1 MCDIA
6 FFKQKNSL
14 QKAQREEL
22 ETILKNFE
30 DINIDNVTLLIR
42 YSSERYIVF
51 LDADIEVDFET
62 TDKYDKES
70 SDRTELL
77 NTVYNQI
84 EELEHSPTVQ
94 YLPHKMKMAF
104 SRLLGN
110 ALTSALDGFEE
121 IASQTLESAEIYL
134 NRRSAELS
142 RQWLLINAFVV
153 TAVGYVIWKYFLP
166 KEFVLFGC
174 LGALFSIL
182 CKTGKLEYDCQ
193 AGFFLNALEVF
204 SRYFAAVISACIAE
218 QLYQM
223 DLVFT
228 SLKTADNLSSI
239 LPLIC
244 FVAGFSERLV
254 PSIVSHLG
262 SPKEKENCKNETQN
276 ADHL

>member
-142 RQWLLINAFVV
+142 
-153 TAVGYVIWKYFLP
+153 
-166 KEFVLFGC
+166 
-174 LGALFSIL
+174 
-182 CKTGKLEYDCQ
+182 
-193 AGFFLNALEVF
+193 
-204 SRYFAAVISACIAE
+204 
-218 QLYQM
+218 
-223 DLVFT
+223 
-228 SLKTADNLSSI
+228 
-239 LPLIC
+239 
-244 FVAGFSERLV
+244 
-254 PSIVSHLG
+254 
-262 SPKEKENCKNETQN
+262 
-276 ADHL
+276 

>member
-1 MCDIA
+1 MYVENGVCIMCDIA

-142 RQWLLINAFVV
+142 
-153 TAVGYVIWKYFLP
+153 
-166 KEFVLFGC
+166 
-174 LGALFSIL
+174 
-182 CKTGKLEYDCQ
+182 
-193 AGFFLNALEVF
+193 
-204 SRYFAAVISACIAE
+204 
-218 QLYQM
+218 
-223 DLVFT
+223 
-228 SLKTADNLSSI
+228 
-239 LPLIC
+239 
-244 FVAGFSERLV
+244 
-254 PSIVSHLG
+254 
-262 SPKEKENCKNETQN
+262 
-276 ADHL
+276 